1 MSYPIVVIGAGLS
14 GLYSSYLLDQA
25 GHRVLLVEGRERI
38 GGRIQS
44 ETPSSDRHRF
54 DLGPS
59 WFWPGMNLRLE
70 TLLKQLGLKSFEQY
84 QSGAFS
90 IEQADGQI
98 IRQSMTWAQQPASHR
113 VEGGMQ
119 ALTDALSQQFSSR
132 VHLKTATRLT
142 AMTMHSHTIE
152 LQFEDQAGV
161 WTQLASQVIVTIPP
175 RLLAQDIQFTP
186 QWPAKMQQRMRDT
199 PTWMAQHAKFVAVY
213 PTAFWREQGW
223 SGTAISQ
230 WGPVSEIHDAS
241 DSSGQNAALFGFIGA
256 NAAYRAGIGEAALRK
271 QILKQLGNIFGDQ
284 ATAPLSLHLQDWSQ
298 QAFTASASDR
308 YPLAMHPQYRN
319 AEVPDEWASR
329 LWLAGTERSAEFGGY
344 LEGALDAAER
354 AVSQLL
360 QQKMAKVGE

>member
-1 MSYPIVVIGAGLS
+1 
-14 GLYSSYLLDQA
+14 
-25 GHRVLLVEGRERI
+25 
-38 GGRIQS
+38 
-44 ETPSSDRHRF
+44 
-54 DLGPS
+54 
-59 WFWPGMNLRLE
+59 
-70 TLLKQLGLKSFEQY
+70 
-84 QSGAFS
+84 
-90 IEQADGQI
+90 
-98 IRQSMTWAQQPASHR
+98 
-113 VEGGMQ
+113 MQ

-142 AMTMHSHTIE
+142 AMTMHSHAIE

-329 LWLAGTERSAEFGGY
+329 LWLGGTERSAEFGGY